1 MLKNLSFRFKVI
13 LLPLVALVAF
23 LLILIVSL
31 FMGRDIEARLTRI
44 ETGFYPSLELSRDL
58 EETLVSIQ
66 RGVQYGSAAGDAR
79 TLDETDALRDKFL
92 QRLQKG
98 LNDNAVRPDEMQQLK
113 SGLLDYYNQARGV
126 TQRLINGDT
135 GSELSPAIDSMKS
148 KYIDISERL
157 SSNTERDKKEI
168 SAAFSSTRE
177 TQKTTTVLTT
187 IIILACGLALAV
199 ASMYV
204 GRAVTKPLSRAV
216 KVANAVAQGDL
227 SGSVEVG
234 LSDEI
239 GQLLDAINQMTTYVK
254 EMAEVAD
261 NIASGNLSVRVQ
273 PRSDRDSFGNAFVAM
288 IAKLS
293 QVIGEVRS
301 GANAV
306 ASAAMQ
312 VSSSSNSLSQGTSE
326 QAAFVEETTSSL
338 DQMNASIT
346 QNAENSRHMEQMAMK
361 GVKDAEESGKAVRE
375 TVEAMK
381 AISEKISIIEE
392 IAYQTNLLALNAA
405 IEAARA
411 GEHGRG
417 FAVVATE
424 VRKLAE
430 RSQSAAKEISRLTT
444 SSVNIAERSGQLLSE
459 LVPSIKKTADLVL
472 DVAAASNEQS
482 SGVAQI
488 NKAMSQVDQV
498 TQRNASA
505 AEELSSTAEEMA
517 SQAEALQELMAF
529 FRVDARDEQAGF
541 KGSVSSLVGGVQLPG
556 GISRRHRITFGP
568 FPGENRKTSPGGE
581 DADNGNSRT
590 PAARTEHDFRRF

>member
-13 LLPLVALVAF
+13 LLPSVALVAF

-31 FMGRDIEARLTRI
+31 VMGRDIETRLTRI
-44 ETGFYPSLELSRDL
+44 ETAHYPSLELSRDL
-58 EETLVSIQ
+58 EDILISIQ
-66 RGVQYGSAAGDAR
+66 RGVQYGSAAGDTR
-79 TLDETDALRDKFL
+79 TLEETDALRDRFL

-98 LNDNAVRPDEMQQLK
+98 LNDSAVRPDEMQQLK
-113 SGLLDYYNQARGV
+113 SGLLDYYNQARSV
-126 TQRLINGDT
+126 TQKLINGDT
-135 GSELSPAIDSMKS
+135 GSDLSPVIDSMKS

-157 SSNTERDKKEI
+157 NSNTERDKKEI

-177 TQKTTTVLTT
+177 SQKTTTVLTT
-187 IIILACGLALAV
+187 IIILVCALVLAG
-199 ASMYV
+199 ASLYV

-216 KVANAVAQGDL
+216 TVANSVAQGDL
-227 SGSVEVG
+227 GVTVESGSN
-234 LSDEI
+234 DEI
-239 GQLLDAINQMTTYVK
+239 GQLLEAINQMTVYVR

-261 NIASGNLSVRVQ
+261 NIASGNLAVRVQ
-273 PRSDRDSFGNAFVAM
+273 PRSHRDSFGNAFVAM
-288 IAKLS
+288 MAKLS

-346 QNAENSRHMEQMAMK
+346 QNAENSRHMERMAMQ
-361 GVKDAEESGKAVRE
+361 GVKDAEESGKAVTE

-444 SSVNIAERSGQLLSE
+444 SSVNIAERSGKLLSE
-459 LVPSIKKTADLVL
+459 LVPSIRKTADLVL

-541 KGSVSSLVGGVQLPG
+541 KQSGSPVLGPVQLPG
-556 GISRRHRITFGP
+556 TISRSHRITFAP
-568 FPGENRKTSPGGE
+568 FPGENRRASPNGE
-581 DADNGNSRT
+581 EPDNGNSRP
-590 PAARTEHDFRRF
+590 PAARTEGDFRRF